1 MNLSRAFAKLSG
13 VYAAVSAQEGIPV
26 LHKEFWSIP
35 CGGSGNFFK
44 MSNWFVQYKFQTLTS
59 IELAD
64 FHGVRSVLA
73 PRIFLTYFLEFF
85 SISLLNSTW

>member
-59 IELAD
+59 IKLAD
-64 FHGVRSVLA
+64 FDGMVCLSNIDIPHLSLGNL
-73 PRIFLTYFLEFF
+73 YH
-85 SISLLNSTW
+85 SIIKF